1 MSEQNRFVCSFDG
14 CNKSFTRKFSLRQH
28 QRRVHETEVPVERC
42 HFCGQIFANCNE
54 LQEHYI
60 TAHPPS
66 RRFIIRESAFR
77 RKFTTYRYNFLPNQT
92 DFPLAQKSIK
102 NLIIRQI
109 MTEAAKKIMT
119 RVALIFIAEMI
130 ADDYSGERVQN
141 AIISFRAPTF
151 FANGSNP
158 TELEK
163 LVRQSFSNQLK
174 HLDEF
179 MRSGS
184 NWRFNRAIA
193 FDIEI
198 SAVNPIRGGC
208 QTIQMKKWQNSK
220 HVYNPQSKNNR
231 CFLYC
236 IAYFLLFGLT
246 FNKNQLTL
254 EMEAEIHKKSRTLNT
269 KGLVFPLAVTDIKK
283 FLSRN
288 ADLNISINVLCRTT
302 DDEIYPLEYR
312 LGEGTKIITLLLV
325 TSKSGGHF
333 MLITNPDFY
342 LRKVYN
348 TKSKL
353 RYKGS
358 FFCLN
363 CFSSFLST
371 KVRDKHVEICMLN
384 KPRREKTPEIGKD
397 WVFFRHKERQHWLD
411 YIAYLDFECVL
422 PSAHDICQICLTLKC
437 KCENQSATKILNNQI
452 PICYSFVVIDAN
464 DKIIHEHSFI
474 GKDAH
479 INFLEHLIKQED
491 EWISDL
497 LEEKKP
503 LQMSFKDTMQ
513 YNNSDI
519 CYLCKQ
525 EFTDQFT
532 KCRDHCHF
540 TGKYLG
546 AACQKCNLSRRQQGK
561 LKIFIHNASKYDM
574 HFLIKALPNVRNKV
588 KDIKILPY
596 NGENFRTMSF
606 NHFEILD
613 SLSFLQAPL
622 SQLANDLKLS
632 GHTYNLLKQ
641 TYLVREKGSFSKKRM
656 EMVLAKSFFPYEY
669 CKSYQKM
676 KETTHLPKIKNFY
689 SKLTGKSIS
698 RDEHAF
704 ARKIWKMF
712 KCKNLL
718 DYCKL
723 YCKIDVILLAEIFQ
737 KFRSEMKQFSGLDP
751 AHYISLPA
759 FGYDSML
766 FITGANIQLPSCIEI
781 VHFLERAKRGGVS
794 FINTRYLSVPEDNE
808 GEEEEEEIIYIDAN
822 NLYGNAQLQKLPI
835 RDFRWLS
842 EEEML
847 KFDLFQDTEGPK
859 GYFVECD
866 IHYPSFLHEKHSNF
880 PLCPEIL
887 EVTYDNLSPYTKMA
901 IEKTEGRKKYSD
913 VKLMSTFHDKLNY
926 VTHLK
931 NLQLYVSLGLA
942 IMKVHRILE
951 FTQDNLLQPF
961 IERTTAARQ
970 RAPSKFQSDLYKK
983 LVNI

>member
-1 MSEQNRFVCSFDG
+1 MSTQNRFFCSFDG
-14 CNKSFTRKFSLRQH
+14 CQKSFTRKFSLRQH
-28 QRRVHETEVPVERC
+28 QRRVHETEIPVERC
-42 HFCGQIFANCNE
+42 HFCGQIFASCNE
-54 LQEHYI
+54 LQQHYVA
-60 TAHPPS
+60 AHPPS
-66 RRFIIRESAFR
+66 RHFVIRESAFR
-77 RKFTTYRYNFLPNQT
+77 RKFTTYRYNFPSNQT

-102 NLIIRQI
+102 SMIVRQI
-109 MTEAAKKIMT
+109 MNEAAKKIMT

-130 ADDYSGERVQN
+130 ADDYSGERIQN

-158 TELEK
+158 SNLDK
-163 LVRQSFSNQLK
+163 LVRQSFASQIK

-184 NWRFNRAIA
+184 NWRFGRAVA

-208 QTIQMKKWQNSK
+208 QTIKMKKWQNSK
-220 HVYNPQSKNNR
+220 HVYNPPSKDNK

-236 IAYFLLFGLT
+236 LAYFLLFGLAI
-246 FNKNQLTL
+246 NKNQVTL
-254 EMEAEIHKKSRTLNT
+254 EMETELYRKSKTFNI
-269 KGLVFPLAVTDIKK
+269 KGLAFPLAVADIRK
-283 FLSRN
+283 FLSKN
-288 ADLNISINVLCRTT
+288 LDLDISVNVLCRTT

-312 LGEGTKIITLLLV
+312 LGEGARIVTLLLV
-325 TSKSGGHF
+325 TSKTGGHF

-348 TKSKL
+348 TNSKI
-353 RYKGS
+353 RYKAS

-363 CFSSFLST
+363 CFSSFLSI
-371 KVRDKHVEICMLN
+371 KVRDKHSELCMLN
-384 KPRREKTPEIGKD
+384 RPRKEKTPEIGKD
-397 WVFFRHKERQHWLD
+397 WVFFKHRERQHWLD

-422 PSAHDICQICLTLKC
+422 PDVCDICQICQTLKC
-437 KCENQSATKILNNQI
+437 KCDSQSSTRTLNNQL

-464 DKIIHEHSFI
+464 NKIIHEHSYI
-474 GKDAH
+474 GENAH
-479 INFLEHLIKQED
+479 INFLEHLLKQEED
-491 EWISDL
+491 WLSDL
-497 LEEKKP
+497 LEEKKA
-503 LQMSFKDTMQ
+503 LVMSFRDTINH
-513 YNNSDI
+513 NNSI
-519 CYLCKQ
+519 NCYLCGA
-525 EFTDQFT
+525 EFNDQFT

-540 TGKYLG
+540 TGNYLG
-546 AACQKCNLSRRQQGK
+546 AACQKCNLSRRQQCK

-574 HFLIKALPNVRNKV
+574 HFLIKALPNVRNKI
-588 KDIKILPY
+588 KDIKVLPY
-596 NGENFRTMSF
+596 NGENFRTMTF

-632 GHTYNLLKQ
+632 GHTYKLLKQ
-641 TYLVREKGSFSKKRM
+641 TYLVRERGHFSKKKLQ
-656 EMVLAKSFFPYEY
+656 MVLAKSFFPYEF
-669 CKSYQKM
+669 CTSFAKM
-676 KETTHLPKIKNFY
+676 RETLHLPKIKKFH

-698 RDEHAF
+698 KEEHAF
-704 ARKIWKMF
+704 ACKVWKIF

-723 YCKIDVILLAEIFQ
+723 YCKIDVLLLAEIFQ
-737 KFRSEMKQFSGLDP
+737 KFRAEMKQFSGLDP

-781 VHFLERAKRGGVS
+781 VHFFERAKRGGVS
-794 FINTRYLSVPEDNE
+794 FINTRYLAVPEENE
-808 GEEEEEEIIYIDAN
+808 REEKEEIVYIDAN

-842 EEEML
+842 NDEITDFNL
-847 KFDLFQDTEGPK
+847 YQDTEDLK

-866 IHYPSFLHEKHSNF
+866 IHYPSNLHEKHSNF

-887 EVTYDNLSPYTKMA
+887 EVNYDNLSPYTKNA
-901 IEKTEGRKKYSD
+901 IEKTEGKKKYSD

-931 NLQLYVSLGLA
+931 NLQLYVSLGLR
-942 IMKVHRILE
+942 IIRIHRILE

-970 RAPSKFQSDLYKK
+970 KAPSKFQSDLYKK
-983 LVNI
+983 LVSI